1 MPAPNKPRA
10 VLMGDLVGS
19 EKAASAKAVH
29 RVFNRAIARA
39 NKRHAAQILS
49 PLTITLGDEFQG
61 LISSFVGAW
70 TLAAE
75 LRLGLLHEG
84 VSCRFVVG
92 AATIETPLNRARAW
106 NMMGPGLADARAKLN
121 DKGLANAYRFSFPS
135 DPVIAELM
143 EAVGASL
150 THVEQGWTDT
160 QLRYFWRR
168 AEGRAIA
175 RIAKDLGV
183 SQRGVYKVLRA
194 AHADFHDRQSEAIG
208 RALTHLDTQHGLA

>member
-1 MPAPNKPRA
+1 MPAKTCA

-19 EKAASAKAVH
+19 EEAASAKAVH
-29 RVFNRAIARA
+29 QIFNRAIARA
-39 NKRHAAQILS
+39 NKRHAPLS

-61 LISSFVGAW
+61 LLSSFVGAW
-70 TLAAE
+70 SLAAE
-75 LRLGLLHEG
+75 LRLGLLNDG

-92 AATIETPLNRARAW
+92 AVTLETPLNRTRAW
-106 NMMGPGLADARAKLN
+106 NMMGPGLADAREKLN
-121 DKGLANAYRFSFPS
+121 DKSSANAYRFSFPNES
-135 DPVIAELM
+135 VIVALM

-150 THVEQGWTDT
+150 THVEQGWTET
-160 QLRYFWRR
+160 QVRYFWQR

-194 AHADFHDRQSEAIG
+194 AHADFHDRQSEAL
-208 RALTHLDTQHGLA
+208 RQALADLDRRYGLA